1 MQTILKHN
9 RGLKEIRRSE
19 ALPRGASRPLY
30 LNAIPSTDVQTSW
43 SNPGV
48 TAEYP
53 ATSKQYLRNSGYAA
67 TWLRGYV
74 ATWLRSYVATWLWR
88 YAATWLRSYV
98 AVEIRGYAVLGYA
111 ANMNISPVFMRL
123 PW

>member
-74 ATWLRSYVATWLWR
+74 ATRLRGYVATQLR
-88 YAATWLRSYV
+88 GYVATEIRGYVATQLRGCRDTWLRSFGL
-98 AVEIRGYAVLGYA
+98 RG
-111 ANMNISPVFMRL
+111 
-123 PW
+123 